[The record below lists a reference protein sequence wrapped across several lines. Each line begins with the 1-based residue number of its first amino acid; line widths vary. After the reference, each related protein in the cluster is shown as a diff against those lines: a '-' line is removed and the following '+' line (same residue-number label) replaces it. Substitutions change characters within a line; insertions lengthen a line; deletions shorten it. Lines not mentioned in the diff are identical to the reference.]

1 MPPAVTVHYVGFH
14 PRLILEGFDR
24 VRLSYPIERVY
35 LLYDSKP
42 ARYGAVS
49 RHNVQKIQ
57 QVLSFFKPVLVKV
70 NPLSYASV
78 AAALYAILKSEEGKI
93 VFVDLTDMPPYMAAT
108 VAIISSLFPNSR
120 LYAARPEQ
128 SGEFIPDPETPEFTE
143 FLERKDNLTLQD
155 ICLIEKPR
163 ARVELL
169 DEESKEVSILTTL
182 YVRNGSAESIS
193 ELIKWLG
200 KEPSQAVVRA
210 TYSRIV
216 ESMEERGLLER
227 EQEGRAKRIK
237 LTQLGWA
244 LAEAYVKLGLM
255 KSSPKPPAAREL
267 SAPEIAL

>member
-24 VRLSYPIERVY
+24 IRLSYPIERVY
-35 LLYDSKP
+35 LMYDSKP
-42 ARYGAVS
+42 DRYGAVS
-49 RHNVQKIQ
+49 RHNVKKIQ

-78 AAALYAILKSEEGKI
+78 ASTLYTILKHEEERT

-128 SGEFIPDPETPEFTE
+128 SGEFIPDPETPEFAE
-143 FLERKDNLTLQD
+143 FLERKDNLILQD
-155 ICLIEKPR
+155 VHLIEKPR
-163 ARVELL
+163 THVKLL
-169 DEESKEVSILTTL
+169 DEEEIGILTSL
-182 YVRNGSAESIS
+182 YLKNGSAESIS

-200 KEPSQAVVRA
+200 KEPSQAVIRA
-210 TYSRIV
+210 TYSRVV
-216 ESMEERGLLER
+216 ESLEERGLVER
-227 EQEGRAKRIK
+227 EQEGRAKKIK

-255 KSSPKPPAAREL
+255 KSSPRLPAPREV
-267 SAPEIAL
+267 SAEIVL